1 MVNSSYPITIL
12 LFRTESAVIAIIL
25 LIHLLL
31 FLDREVKYQELM
43 DRIMTLMLTASIS
56 QRGTKSQESQQP
68 VRRPI
73 VLTEENNSIN
83 KFDDL

>member
-1 MVNSSYPITIL
+1 
-12 LFRTESAVIAIIL
+12 
-25 LIHLLL
+25 
-31 FLDREVKYQELM
+31 M

>member
-1 MVNSSYPITIL
+1 MVNSSYPKTIL
-12 LFRTESAVIAIIL
+12 LFRTECAVIAIIL